1 MIVVNVA
8 VEIDPEHLPA
18 IKDGIAAME
27 IASRAEE
34 GCLDYT
40 FSVELN
46 NTSRLRITEKWETMD
61 ALTAHFSAAHMDAFK
76 ALLASYPPKGMEAY
90 FYEAE
95 EVTPPGM

>member
-8 VEIDPEHLPA
+8 VEIDPQNLLEMKA
-18 IKDGIAAME
+18 GIAKME
-27 IASRAEE
+27 IASRAED
-34 GCLDYT
+34 GCRDYT

-46 NTSRLRITEKWETMD
+46 NLSMIRITEKWDTMD
-61 ALTAHFSAAHMDAFK
+61 ALTAHFVAPHMGAFK
-76 ALLASYPPKGMEAY
+76 ELMANYPPKGMEAF

>member
-8 VEIDPEHLPA
+8 VEIDPEDLPA
-18 IKDGIAAME
+18 MKEGIATME
-27 IASRAEE
+27 TASRAEA

-46 NTSRLRITEKWETMD
+46 NPSRLRITEKWETMD
-61 ALTAHFSAAHMDAFK
+61 ALTAHFSAPHMGAFQ
-76 ALLASYPPKGMEAY
+76 ALMTSCPPKGMEAF

-95 EVTPPGM
+95 EVKPPGM